1 MDATF
6 DRPLNSTQ
14 TPITSRHD
22 QPNHSTLTLRQS
34 PRPSPKM
41 DDLFDSFTA
50 KPPKPGSAPAIRPPG
65 PTPKKRLASPNP
77 PPTESES
84 AKKAKT
90 VNPVASTS
98 TAPVPPP
105 ITAVATDEFE
115 SDVTTEVKGS
125 VGLGGGTAEGLV
137 LSHAVRHQV
146 ALPPHY
152 PYVPIASHVPPAEP
166 ARTYPFELDP
176 FQKVSVAS
184 IQRNESVLV
193 SAHTSAGK
201 TVVAEY
207 AIAQC
212 LKQGQRVVYTS
223 PIKVSCRCRP
233 RCEWRVRR
241 SAFADRSLV
250 PHAGFVEPKVS

>member
-1 MDATF
+1 
-6 DRPLNSTQ
+6 
-14 TPITSRHD
+14 
-22 QPNHSTLTLRQS
+22 
-34 PRPSPKM
+34 M

-50 KPPKPGSAPAIRPPG
+50 KPPKAASAPSIQPPPPEPT

-84 AKKAKT
+84 AKKAKVT
-90 VNPVASTS
+90 TPVASTS
-98 TAPVPPP
+98 ASTAPP

-115 SDVTTEVKGS
+115 SDVKTEVAGS

-152 PYVPIASHVPPAEP
+152 PYVPIASHVPPAEV
-166 ARTYPFELDP
+166 AREYPFELDP

-223 PIKVSCRCRP
+223 PIKVSRFAPGGEWCGACDADRCDIDWERRRCRTKSIV
-233 RCEWRVRR
+233 RCLQ
-241 SAFADRSLV
+241 SL
-250 PHAGFVEPKVS
+250 ATSD